1 MYVYSENISIKII
14 NSNYQTVIE
23 KSRNSIKHRI
33 INILSKQ
40 QTVECLDIIPN
51 YKRIKES
58 MNLEKKKNGYF
69 KKKKNSEKPTGTK
82 HYKKE
87 VRLVLLLHLYVHF
100 EYH

>member
-1 MYVYSENISIKII
+1 
-14 NSNYQTVIE
+14 
-23 KSRNSIKHRI
+23 
-33 INILSKQ
+33 
-40 QTVECLDIIPN
+40 
-51 YKRIKES
+51 